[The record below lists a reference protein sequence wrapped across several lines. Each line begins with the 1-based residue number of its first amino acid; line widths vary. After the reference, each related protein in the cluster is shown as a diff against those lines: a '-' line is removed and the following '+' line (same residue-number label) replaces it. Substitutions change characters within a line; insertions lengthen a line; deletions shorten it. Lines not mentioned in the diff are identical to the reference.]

1 MTSSPEFNPKT
12 PLQHQPL
19 NILRTYR
26 GSLDVPFNAV
36 TRIICCVRNP
46 YDRVISDMF
55 NLGYINQYNS
65 ADEVFTQMVAYLQSP
80 MATQVS
86 FIVGEFGNVSNDT
99 RIVRVESIVADMRA
113 LGYTDFTGM
122 PWLGRGSWSLG
133 RQSGQGPT
141 YAKYLNDDSRDLV
154 KQLYDSDFNAFGYVY

>member
-1 MTSSPEFNPKT
+1 MIIKT
-12 PLQHQPL
+12 QLQHQPL

-46 YDRVISDMF
+46 YDRVISNMF

-65 ADEVFTQMVAYLQSP
+65 PDEVFTQMVAYFRSP
-80 MATQVS
+80 LATQVS
-86 FIVGEFGNVSNDT
+86 FIMDEFGNVSNDT
-99 RIVRVESIVADMRA
+99 RIVRVESMVADMRA

-122 PWLGRGSWSLG
+122 PWLGRGSWSLALQ
-133 RQSGQGPT
+133 QSQGPT
-141 YAKYLNDDSRDLV
+141 YTKYLNDDSRELIQQMFDR
-154 KQLYDSDFNAFGYVY
+154 DFKVFGYVY